1 MRSSK
6 WASLVAIVG
15 GLAWVASAVLG
26 WGDEPEQYSYLSGLV
41 LLVLALA
48 FGGYAL
54 VATAPIWLRALV
66 AVATPALGSMIW
78 LTVEAAG
85 TDYLMV
91 VLAGAV
97 MLLAGGIGLA
107 RGGSSAPGVDA
118 QPDPPARGR
127 RAAR

>member
-48 FGGYAL
+48 FGGY
-54 VATAPIWLRALV
+54 ALV